1 MANSGT
7 FYGEFDPSGGALNY
21 VDAQGNPIDAS
32 KIFGLNPNDPFAGN
46 VQSGD
51 WTNGGY
57 RGADGQIFGA
67 PQGDG
72 QKMTDAYN
80 AAARAAGQPDT
91 ASYTAPTG
99 DFWSNNPLA
108 GIGLAL
114 GPAAI
119 GLSGVGGAAA
129 GAGAAGGGDLA
140 AAGIA
145 TGLDASGG
153 LDAATLAAEGGAAD
167 GVVTTAL
174 PDIGAPTLT
183 AAEGTAGTSFDAA
196 AAGLPALA
204 AGDVVGQSV
213 AGAGANAGA
222 GTPGAAAAAAPVT
235 ASAFDAGA
243 ALTADDALG
252 GSAFATGADATGVGG
267 VGGVGTEFVPAT
279 DYSAYTGATPTDVP
293 DPLPDQTIPPTDTPT
308 PTPGTPPPPG
318 APQSAVDKALGYA
331 TKYGPL
337 ALAGIGNLQASAAA
351 KKAGAQISSVGGPQ
365 RDQANA
371 LLSQYNSGK
380 LNAGDAAA
388 VSQFKTDAL
397 AKSRQYFAQ
406 AGLSSSTQASAA
418 EAQIEAQAAAM
429 TSQMLQGYLT
439 TAMNELN
446 ITDKNQIAGIQA
458 ELSADQSATRAASDF
473 LGAYGSWL
481 RNTGTGGT
489 AAKAA

>member
-7 FYGEFDPSGGALNY
+7 FYGEFDPNGGALNY
-21 VDAQGNPIDAS
+21 VDAQGNPIDSS
-32 KIFGLNPNDPFAGN
+32 KIFGLDPNDPFAGN
-46 VQSGD
+46 VQSAD
-51 WTNGGY
+51 WTDGGF

-67 PQGDG
+67 PQGDA
-72 QKMTDAYN
+72 QKWTDAYN

-119 GLSGVGGAAA
+119 GLSGVGGVAGAAGAGSAGSDLAALTYGADAGGAAAGGA
-129 GAGAAGGGDLA
+129 GAGAAGI
-140 AAGIA
+140 AG
-145 TGLDASGG
+145 
-153 LDAATLAAEGGAAD
+153 AD
-167 GVVTTAL
+167 GVITSAV
-174 PDIGAPTLT
+174 PDIGTPTLT

-213 AGAGANAGA
+213 AGAGA
-222 GTPGAAAAAAPVT
+222 GTPGAAAGAAPVT

-267 VGGVGTEFVPAT
+267 VGGVDTEFVPAT

-308 PTPGTPPPPG
+308 PTPGTPTPPG

-337 ALAGIGNLQASAAA
+337 ALAGIGNLQARSAAQ
-351 KKAGAQISSVGGPQ
+351 KAGAQIAGVGGPQ

-388 VSQFKTDAL
+388 VNQFKTDAL

-418 EAQIEAQAAAM
+418 EAQINAQAAAM